1 MYSRG
6 KQGGSDDN
14 GKGFHVCCIRR
25 LPQHCR
31 SRPLAAIAIRRSIR
45 GTVKAMIDRRE
56 FLQRCAAAG
65 FAETLLPGA
74 LATLAVQAAHAQGAP
89 AGPTSAGS
97 VQALAISS
105 FPPITPEM
113 LDAAAAIAGITLT
126 AEQKTMMLDGVREQR
141 AGLQAI
147 RDLHLPNAV
156 APAIVFDPLPAAQQ
170 NRAPVSTPQPSASS
184 TLLAGFDNGHYSSA
198 DKQLLSGDPKQ
209 EEPFAFA
216 SVLQLNDWLKH
227 GAVTSTGLTKLYL
240 ARLKRYDPQLKFV
253 ITLTEE
259 RALAQAAQADREI
272 SAGHY
277 RGPLHGIPWGAK
289 DLLSVKGYPTTWGAG
304 GMEHQTFDEDATVVQ
319 RLDAAGAVLVAKL
332 TLGALAQG
340 DVWFGGRTRN
350 PWNPSQGSS
359 GSSAGPASAVSAGCV
374 GFAIGSETLGSIS
387 SPCTRCGVTG
397 LRPTFGFVPRTGAMA
412 LSWSMDKLGPITRS
426 VEDAALVM
434 QAIHGPDGKDA
445 AVRAA
450 EFSYMPLSDVSTVR
464 VGYLESGFVEPFLR
478 TPEASSDHPETD
490 AQRRESAAQRQRTFE
505 RQRYDNK
512 YDRAT
517 LDVLRGMGVHLI
529 PVKLPDL
536 PYSSM
541 SKVLSVEA
549 AAAFDELTRS
559 GRDTLLTAQAAYDWP
574 NTFRTARLYSG
585 VDYVQAMRARSVLI
599 EQMAELFRTVDI
611 IVTPSGGPQ
620 LTATN
625 LSGHPAI
632 IVPNGL
638 RGKDAPPVQDTAE
651 GARGNVGGPGTPVSI
666 TFLGRLYDDA
676 RLCAF
681 AKLYQEKTGFHL
693 RHPAL
698 A

>member
-1 MYSRG
+1 M
-6 KQGGSDDN
+6 
-14 GKGFHVCCIRR
+14 
-25 LPQHCR
+25 
-31 SRPLAAIAIRRSIR
+31 
-45 GTVKAMIDRRE
+45 
-56 FLQRCAAAG
+56 
-65 FAETLLPGA
+65 LPGA
-74 LATLAVQAAHAQGAP
+74 LATLAVQSAP
-89 AGPTSAGS
+89 AQTGAATAPGTFSEP
-97 VQALAISS
+97 AIST
-105 FPPITPEM
+105 FPAITPEM
-113 LDAAAAIAGITLT
+113 LDAAAAIAGVSLT
-126 AEQKTMMLDGVREQR
+126 AEQKAMMLDGVREQR
-141 AGLQAI
+141 SGLQAI
-147 RDLHLPNAV
+147 RDMHLRNVV
-156 APAIVFDPLPAAQQ
+156 APAMVFDPLPIGYVMPRHGISLGSARAVEPKAPPAAYDD
-170 NRAPVSTPQPSASS
+170 R
-184 TLLAGFDNGHYSSA
+184 LAY
-198 DKQLLSGDPKQ
+198 
-209 EEPFAFA
+209 A
-216 SVLQLNDWLKH
+216 SVDDLGKLLRTH
-227 GAVTSTGLTKLYL
+227 AITSVALTKLYL

-253 ITLTEE
+253 ITFTEE

-272 SAGHY
+272 AAGKY
-277 RGPLHGIPWGAK
+277 RGALHGIPWGAK

-304 GMEHQTFDEDATVVQ
+304 GMEHQQFDEDATVVQ

-332 TLGALAQG
+332 SLGALAQG

-387 SPCTRCGVTG
+387 SPSTRCGVTG

-434 QAIHGPDGKDA
+434 QAIYGPDGKDA
-445 AVRAA
+445 TVRAA
-450 EFSYMPLSDVSTVR
+450 EFSYAPLTNISKLR
-464 VGYLESGFVEPFLR
+464 VGYIESAFAEPVLR
-478 TPEASSDHPETD
+478 TPDASAEKPETD
-490 AQRRESAAQRQRTFE
+490 AQRKESAAQRQRNFE
-505 RQRYDNK
+505 RQRYDSR

-517 LDVLRGMGVHLI
+517 LDVLRGMGVNLV

-536 PYSSM
+536 PYSSI

-549 AAAFDELTRS
+549 AAAFDDLTRS
-559 GRDTLLTAQAAYDWP
+559 GRDKLLTAQAAYDWP
-574 NTFRTARLYSG
+574 NTFRIARLYSG

-599 EQMAELFRTVDI
+599 EKMAELFRTVDI

-625 LSGHPAI
+625 LSGHPAV

-638 RGKDAPPVQDTAE
+638 RGKDAPAVQDTAE

-681 AKLYQEKTGFHL
+681 AKLYQEKTGFHTG
-693 RHPAL
+693 HPTL
-698 A
+698 PL

>member
-1 MYSRG
+1 MME
-6 KQGGSDDN
+6 KT
-14 GKGFHVCCIRR
+14 FIHCVRR
-25 LPQHCR
+25 LSQRCR
-31 SRPLAAIAIRRSIR
+31 RLRLAATATHRPVRD
-45 GTVKAMIDRRE
+45 TVKAMIDRRG

-65 FAETLLPGA
+65 LAETLLPGA
-74 LATLAVQAAHAQGAP
+74 LATLAVQSVVAQAAP
-89 AGPTSAGS
+89 AASLAPGS
-97 VQALAISS
+97 FAEPAISS
-105 FPPITPEM
+105 FPAITPEM

-126 AEQKTMMLDGVREQR
+126 SEQKAMMLDGVREQR

-147 RDLHLPNAV
+147 RDMHLPNAV
-156 APAIVFDPLPAAQQ
+156 APAMVFDPMPAEPKKILP
-170 NRAPVSTPQPSASS
+170 NGMLRETLKFVPQGTGGGTAY
-184 TLLAGFDNGHYSSA
+184 TGGDWNA
-198 DKQLLSGDPKQ
+198 QLLSGHPDA
-209 EEPFAFA
+209 EANFAFA
-216 SVLQLNDWLKH
+216 EIGSLGRWLRDRQI
-227 GAVTSTGLTKLYL
+227 TSTNLTKMYL
-240 ARLKRYDPQLKFV
+240 TRLKRYDPLLKFV
-253 ITLTEE
+253 INVTEE

-272 SAGHY
+272 AAGHY

-304 GMEHQTFDEDATVVQ
+304 GMEHQQFDEDATVVQ

-332 TLGALAQG
+332 SLGALAQG

-426 VEDAALVM
+426 VDDAALVM
-434 QAIHGPDGKDA
+434 QAMHGPDGKDA
-445 AVRAA
+445 TVRSAA
-450 EFSYMPLSDVSTVR
+450 FDWFPSTDMKSLR
-464 VGYLESGFVEPFLR
+464 VGYLESAFAEPVLR
-478 TPEASSDHPETD
+478 SPDASADHPET
-490 AQRRESAAQRQRTFE
+490 AAQRKQGAEQRQHAFE
-505 RQRYDNK
+505 RQRYDNR

-517 LDVLRGMGVHLI
+517 LDVLRGMGVNLI
-529 PVKLPDL
+529 PVTLPDL
-536 PYSSM
+536 PYSSI

-559 GRDTLLTAQAAYDWP
+559 GRDRLLTAQAAYDWP
-574 NTFRTARLYSG
+574 NTFRIARLYSG

-599 EQMAELFRTVDI
+599 DKMSKLFGTVDI

-625 LSGHPAI
+625 LSGHPAV

-638 RGKDAPPVQDTAE
+638 RGKDAPPVQDTVV
-651 GARGNVGGPGTPVSI
+651 GARGNVGGPGTPVSM
-666 TFLGRLYDDA
+666 TFLGQLYDDA

-681 AKLYQEKTGFHL
+681 ARLYQQKTGFQQK
-693 RHPAL
+693 HPSL
-698 A
+698 TKLS